1 MAKDI
6 PKHRRI
12 YAALRHDIILGKYD
26 KEKKFPSEGMLMRR
40 FNVSR
45 ITVRQAMTGL
55 KKEGFLETRSGS
67 GTYLSA
73 LARHA
78 TGMIGLVIPDY
89 SSSAFFKRLGEA
101 LVAEGRDVGYTML
114 LGELPG
120 ATPGERAHEAIAL
133 AREYARR
140 KVAGVI
146 IEPVE
151 LMPDSADLTREIIAA
166 FDALNIPV
174 LLIDRDISPF
184 DRSDHD
190 LVGIDNLSAGFALG
204 KHLIDSGAKRI
215 GFLMPPHS
223 ASTNLQRMLGVAG
236 AVIQSGLSWSDK
248 NILCVPPSDKTALR
262 KALSGKHAPDALVCH
277 NDTTAMLLPRSVKV
291 AGFDGLD
298 IQQKRKFPTIQ
309 QPIGILA
316 KAAISTLLERI
327 KTPSLPPRQILVN
340 ATKACVQANSFYP
353 H

>member
-1 MAKDI
+1 MTNDL
-6 PKHRRI
+6 PKYRRV
-12 YAALRHDIILGKYD
+12 YAALRHDILLGKY
-26 KEKKFPSEGMLMRR
+26 EAEEKFPSEGMLMRR
-40 FNVSR
+40 FGVSR
-45 ITVRQAMTGL
+45 ITVRQAMTDL
-55 KKEGFLETRSGS
+55 KKDGFLEARSGS

-89 SSSAFFKRLGEA
+89 SSSTFFKRLGDA
-101 LVAEGRDVGYTML
+101 LVAAGKDAGYTML

-120 ATPGERAHEAIAL
+120 HTPGERAHEAIAL
-133 AREYARR
+133 AQEYARR

-151 LMPDSADLTREIIAA
+151 LMPDSADLTREVISA
-166 FDALNIPV
+166 FDALKIPV
-174 LLIDRDISPF
+174 LLIDRDITPF
-184 DRSDHD
+184 ERSDHD

-204 KHLIDSGAKRI
+204 KHLIDSGAKRV

-236 AVIQSGLSWSDK
+236 AVIQFGLSWSDK
-248 NILCVPPSDKTALR
+248 NILCVPAADKSALK

-277 NDTTAMLLPRSVKV
+277 NDATAILMPRSVKV

-298 IQQKRKFPTIQ
+298 IPQKRKFPTIQ

-316 KAAISTLLERI
+316 ETAISTLLERI
-327 KTPSLPPRQILVN
+327 KKPSLPPRQILVN
-340 ATKACVQANSFYP
+340 ATKIS
-353 H
+353 